1 MLDDISAN
9 ADMFRVMHA
18 LLAAAK
24 GLSDPTRVR
33 ILWALRSGELCV
45 CELCDALEVTQSTL
59 STHLQR
65 VRASGLVTTRREGR
79 WTYYALRDSGRTL
92 LDALTRLF
100 AGAVETDRRLTGDA
114 RRLQAR
120 LALRQ
125 QGACCVGFAC
135 RPHPRTR
142 RKAGR

>member
-1 MLDDISAN
+1 MQP
-9 ADMFRVMHA
+9 

-79 WTYYALRDSGRTL
+79 WTYYALRDSGRAL

-100 AGAVETDRRLTGDA
+100 AGAVEADRRLTGDA
-114 RRLQAR
+114 RRLRAR
-120 LALRQ
+120 LALRR

-135 RPHPRTR
+135 RPAARPRKGGR
-142 RKAGR
+142 R

>member
-1 MLDDISAN
+1 MD
-9 ADMFRVMHA
+9 A

-45 CELCDALEVTQSTL
+45 CELCDVLEITQSTL

-79 WTYYALRDSGRTL
+79 WTYYALRDSGRVL
-92 LDALTRLF
+92 LDALTNLFDGAMASDPRL
-100 AGAVETDRRLTGDA
+100 TCDDRRL
-114 RRLQAR
+114 RNR
-120 LALRQ
+120 LALRR
-125 QGACCVGFAC
+125 QGACCVGFVC
-135 RPHPRTR
+135 RPEARVR
-142 RKAGR
+142 GRGGR

>member
-1 MLDDISAN
+1 MMAP
-9 ADMFRVMHA
+9 VKA
-18 LLAAAK
+18 LLDAVR

-79 WTYYALRDSGRTL
+79 WTYYALRDSGRVL
-92 LDALTRLF
+92 LDALTNLF
-100 AGAVETDRRLTGDA
+100 GGAMASDPRLTGDD
-114 RRLQAR
+114 RRLRTR
-120 LALRQ
+120 LALRR
-125 QGACCVGFAC
+125 QGACCVGFVC
-135 RPHPRTR
+135 RPEVRAR
-142 RKAGR
+142 GRGGR